1 MRRGGQNRGVAEPGI
16 DYLLSLTD
24 SKYRL
29 TVVVAKRAQQLLR
42 YQFKNTVLEPSEW
55 PKMRTLEGEKP
66 DPNAVT
72 WAMQELRTGR
82 LSIGEGLV
90 PEDRLSRML
99 DQMYPREVPEPV
111 ADRERDRD

>member
-1 MRRGGQNRGVAEPGI
+1 MAEPGI
-16 DYLLSLTD
+16 DTLLTVTD

-29 TVVVAKRAQQLLR
+29 TVAVAKRAQQLLR

-72 WAMQELRTGR
+72 WAMQELQTGR
-82 LSIGEGLV
+82 LVVGENLV
-90 PEDRLSRML
+90 PDDRLSKVL
-99 DQMYPREVPEPV
+99 DQMYPREIPEPQPQE
-111 ADRERDRD
+111 RERD